1 VVIVA
6 ILAAAL
12 VFAALKPGV
21 VKDSLLSVLG
31 WTQRL
36 SEQHRFVSAL
46 VIIGCYVVAC
56 VLFLPGSVLTLGAGF
71 VLKTLWGTATV
82 SAGSTLGACAAF
94 LVGRTVARRWIERK
108 LQGNARFAAIDR
120 AVGRQGFKIVLLTR
134 LSPVFPFNLLNYGF
148 GLTKVRFWHYALAS
162 WIGMLPGTVMY
173 VYLGAALGSLA
184 EAAGGKV
191 SQSPLARLFFW
202 LGLAVAI
209 AVAVFVARVARR
221 ALKEAVSEDAR
232 PEGRT

>member
-1 VVIVA
+1 VVIVV
-6 ILAAAL
+6 ILAAVIA
-12 VFAALKPGV
+12 FAALKPGV

-36 SEQHRFVSAL
+36 SEHHRFASAL

-56 VLFLPGSVLTLGAGF
+56 VLFLPGSLLTIGAGF

-94 LVGRTVARRWIERK
+94 LVSRTVARRWIEKK
-108 LQGNARFAAIDR
+108 LEGSARFAAIDR
-120 AVGRQGFKIVLLTR
+120 AVGREGFKIVLLTR

-191 SQSPLARLFFW
+191 GRSPATHLFFW
-202 LGLAVAI
+202 LGLAVAV
-209 AVAVFVARVARR
+209 AVAVLVARVARR
-221 ALKEAVSEDAR
+221 ALKEAVSEGMPGKAQ
-232 PEGRT
+232 T